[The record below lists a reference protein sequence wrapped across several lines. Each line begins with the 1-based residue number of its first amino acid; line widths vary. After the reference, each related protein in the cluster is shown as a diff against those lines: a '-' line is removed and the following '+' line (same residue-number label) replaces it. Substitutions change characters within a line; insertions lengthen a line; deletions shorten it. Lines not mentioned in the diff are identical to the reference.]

1 LVRQEVLALESF
13 IPIFEFSVA
22 SRHITHRKWRTALA
36 VGAVALAVAITI
48 ISVSIQNGFQE
59 FLFDIVF
66 KNLPHA
72 TVSPPEGE
80 SYLHL
85 YRTIMDRAWAIPGVI
100 AVSPTL
106 IAQTTLAYK
115 DNVENVAMVG
125 VDPVEAE
132 EITRLSES
140 MVQGDLNSI
149 VGGKRIVM
157 GQALADKLDV
167 KYRDT
172 VQASFP
178 DATTT
183 NLVISGIFDTGF
195 DPVDE
200 GITYVSLDTARSFL
214 GEGDV
219 ITEVDIKLE
228 DPFQADAV
236 ARQLQSYGYNAKSWQ
251 QLFPEIVRT
260 LAFEGTSNLL
270 TELLIMIIATFGIAS
285 IMNMLVLEKTSEIG
299 MLMAMGARPSQIRRL
314 FLLESGLL
322 GFLGAMLGCILGLIV
337 ALQLRGIQIQSPV
350 GETISLP
357 ILINPQDFVVF
368 TILATFLSIAAGT
381 YPAYKA
387 SKLDPVEALRG

>member
-1 LVRQEVLALESF
+1 LPGILNPV
-13 IPIFEFSVA
+13 FEFSVA
-22 SRHITHRKWRTALA
+22 SRHITYRKWRTALA
-36 VGAVALAVAITI
+36 VGAVALAVAIAI
-48 ISVSIQNGFQE
+48 IFVSIQNGFQE
-59 FLFDIVF
+59 FIFDIVF

-72 TVSPPEGE
+72 TVSPLEGE
-80 SYLHL
+80 DYLHL

-100 AVSPTL
+100 AVSPNLAAT
-106 IAQTTLAYK
+106 ATLAYK
-115 DNVENVAMVG
+115 DNAENVAMVG
-125 VDPVEAE
+125 VVPVEAE

-140 MVQGDLNSI
+140 MIQGDLNS
-149 VGGKRIVM
+149 VLGGKRIVM
-157 GQALADKLDV
+157 GQALADKLKV
-167 KYRDT
+167 KYGDT

-178 DATTT
+178 DASPT

-219 ITEVDIKLE
+219 ISGIDIKLE
-228 DPFQADAV
+228 DPFQADAA

-260 LAFEGTSNLL
+260 LAFERTQNFI

-285 IMNMLVLEKTSEIG
+285 IMNMLVQEKTREIG

-322 GFLGAMLGCILGLIV
+322 GFLGAVLGCLLGLIA
-337 ALQLRGIQIQSPV
+337 ALLLRGVQIQSTM
-350 GETISLP
+350 GETMDLP
-357 ILINPQDFVVF
+357 ILINPWDFLFF
-368 TILATFLSIAAGT
+368 TLLATILSIAAGT
-381 YPAYKA
+381 YPAFKA
-387 SKLDPVEALRG
+387 SRLDPVEALRG

>member
-1 LVRQEVLALESF
+1 MQSI

-22 SRHITHRKWRTALA
+22 SRHITYRKWRTALA
-36 VGAVALAVAITI
+36 VGAVALALGITI
-48 ISVSIQNGFQE
+48 VSVSIQNGFQE

-72 TVSPPEGE
+72 TVTPVEGE
-80 SYLHL
+80 TYLHL

-100 AVSPTL
+100 AVSPSLAAT
-106 IAQTTLAYK
+106 ATLAYK
-115 DNVENVAMVG
+115 DKAENVAMVG

-132 EITRLSES
+132 EITKLSES
-140 MVQGDLNSI
+140 MVQGDLNS
-149 VGGKRIVM
+149 VTGGKRIVM
-157 GQALADKLDV
+157 GKALADKLKV
-167 KYRDT
+167 RFGDT

-195 DPVDE
+195 DPVDTAV
-200 GITYVSLDTARSFL
+200 TYISLDTARSFL

-228 DPFQADAV
+228 NPFQADAA

-260 LAFEGTSNLL
+260 LAFERTQNFI

-285 IMNMLVLEKTSEIG
+285 IMNMLVQEKTREIG

-314 FLLESGLL
+314 FLFESGLL
-322 GFLGAMLGCILGLIV
+322 GFLGAVLGCILGLIV
-337 ALQLRGIQIQSPV
+337 ALQLQGVQIQSPM
-350 GETISLP
+350 GETMELP
-357 ILINPQDFVVF
+357 ILIRPQDFIFF
-368 TILATFLSIAAGT
+368 TILATLLSIAAGT

-387 SKLDPVEALRG
+387 SKLDPVEALKG

>member
-1 LVRQEVLALESF
+1 MESF
-13 IPIFEFSVA
+13 IPTFEFSVA
-22 SRHITHRKWRTALA
+22 SRHITYRKWRTALA
-36 VGAVALAVAITI
+36 VGAVALAVAIAI
-48 ISVSIQNGFQE
+48 VFVSIQNGFQE
-59 FLFDIVF
+59 FIFDIVF

-72 TVSPPEGE
+72 TVSPLEGE
-80 SYLHL
+80 NYLHL

-100 AVSPTL
+100 AVSPNLAAT
-106 IAQTTLAYK
+106 ATLAYK
-115 DNVENVAMVG
+115 DNAENVAMVG

-132 EITRLSES
+132 EISRLSES
-140 MVQGDLNSI
+140 MIQGDLNS
-149 VGGKRIVM
+149 VLGGKRIVM
-157 GQALADKLDV
+157 GQALADKLNV
-167 KYRDT
+167 KYGDT

-178 DATTT
+178 DASTT

-219 ITEVDIKLE
+219 ITGVDIKLD
-228 DPFQADAV
+228 DPFQADAA

-260 LAFEGTSNLL
+260 LAFERTQNFI

-285 IMNMLVLEKTSEIG
+285 IMNMLVQEKTREIG

-322 GFLGAMLGCILGLIV
+322 GFLGAVLGCILGLIA
-337 ALQLRGIQIQSPV
+337 ALQLRGVQIQSTM
-350 GETISLP
+350 GETMNLP
-357 ILINPQDFVVF
+357 ILINPQDFLFF
-368 TILATFLSIAAGT
+368 TFLATILSIAAGT

-387 SKLDPVEALRG
+387 SRLDPVEALRG

>member
-1 LVRQEVLALESF
+1 LESF

-106 IAQTTLAYK
+106 AATATISYK
-115 DNVENVAMVG
+115 DNAENVAMVG

-132 EITRLSES
+132 EITGLSDS
-140 MVQGDLNSI
+140 MVQGDLSSV

-219 ITEVDIKLE
+219 ITEVDIKLD
-228 DPFQADAV
+228 DPFQADA
-236 ARQLQSYGYNAKSWQ
+236 AAQKLQSYGYNAKSWQ

-260 LAFEGTSNLL
+260 LAFERTSNLL

-285 IMNMLVLEKTSEIG
+285 IMNMLVQEKTREIG

-322 GFLGAMLGCILGLIV
+322 GFLGAVLGCILGLIV

>member
-1 LVRQEVLALESF
+1 MPGILNPV
-13 IPIFEFSVA
+13 FEFSVA
-22 SRHITHRKWRTALA
+22 SRHITYRKWRTALA
-36 VGAVALAVAITI
+36 VGAVALAVAIAI
-48 ISVSIQNGFQE
+48 IFVSIQNGFQE
-59 FLFDIVF
+59 FIFDIVF

-72 TVSPPEGE
+72 TVSPLEGE
-80 SYLHL
+80 DYLHL

-100 AVSPTL
+100 AVSPNLAAT
-106 IAQTTLAYK
+106 ATLAYK
-115 DNVENVAMVG
+115 DNAENVAMVG
-125 VDPVEAE
+125 VVPVEAE

-140 MVQGDLNSI
+140 MIQGDLNS
-149 VGGKRIVM
+149 VLGGKRIVM
-157 GQALADKLDV
+157 GQALADKLKV
-167 KYRDT
+167 KYGDT

-178 DATTT
+178 DASPT

-219 ITEVDIKLE
+219 ISGIDIKLE
-228 DPFQADAV
+228 DPFQADAA

-260 LAFEGTSNLL
+260 LAFERTQNFI

-285 IMNMLVLEKTSEIG
+285 IMNMLVQEKTREIG

-322 GFLGAMLGCILGLIV
+322 GFLGAVLGCLLGLIA
-337 ALQLRGIQIQSPV
+337 ALLLRGVQIQSTM
-350 GETISLP
+350 GETMDLP
-357 ILINPQDFVVF
+357 ILINPWDFLFF
-368 TILATFLSIAAGT
+368 TLLATILSIAAGT
-381 YPAYKA
+381 YPAFKA
-387 SKLDPVEALRG
+387 SRLDPVEALRG

>member
-1 LVRQEVLALESF
+1 MQSI

-22 SRHITHRKWRTALA
+22 SRHITYRKWRTALA
-36 VGAVALAVAITI
+36 VGAVALALGITI
-48 ISVSIQNGFQE
+48 VSVSIQNGFQE

-72 TVSPPEGE
+72 TVSPVEGE
-80 SYLHL
+80 TYLHL

-100 AVSPTL
+100 AVSPSLAATAT
-106 IAQTTLAYK
+106 IAYK
-115 DNVENVAMVG
+115 EKAENVAMVG

-140 MVQGDLNSI
+140 MVQGGLNS
-149 VGGKRIVM
+149 VTEGKRIVM
-157 GQALADKLDV
+157 GKALADKLKV
-167 KYRDT
+167 RYRDT

-195 DPVDE
+195 DPVDTA
-200 GITYVSLDTARSFL
+200 ITYVSLDTARSFL
-214 GEGDV
+214 NEGDV

-228 DPFQADAV
+228 DPFQADAA
-236 ARQLQSYGYNAKSWQ
+236 ARQLRSYGYNAKSWQ

-260 LAFEGTSNLL
+260 LAFEKTQNLI

-285 IMNMLVLEKTSEIG
+285 IMNMLVQEKTREIG
-299 MLMAMGARPSQIRRL
+299 MLMAMGAKPSQIRRL
-314 FLLESGLL
+314 FLVESGLL
-322 GFLGAMLGCILGLIV
+322 GFLGAVLGCILGLIV
-337 ALQLRGIQIQSPV
+337 ALQLQGVQIQSPM
-350 GETISLP
+350 GETMNLP
-357 ILINPQDFVVF
+357 ILINPWDFVSF
-368 TILATFLSIAAGT
+368 TILATLLSIAAGT

-387 SKLDPVEALRG
+387 SKLDPVEALKG

>member
-1 LVRQEVLALESF
+1 MQSI

-22 SRHITHRKWRTALA
+22 SRHITYRKWRTALA
-36 VGAVALAVAITI
+36 VGAVALAVGITI
-48 ISVSIQNGFQE
+48 VSVSIQNGFQE

-72 TVSPPEGE
+72 TVSPVEGE
-80 SYLHL
+80 TYLHL

-100 AVSPTL
+100 AVSPSLAATAT
-106 IAQTTLAYK
+106 IAYK
-115 DNVENVAMVG
+115 DKAENVAMVG

-132 EITRLSES
+132 EITGLRES
-140 MVQGDLNSI
+140 MLRGDLSS
-149 VGGKRIVM
+149 VTGGKRIVM
-157 GQALADKLDV
+157 GKALADKLKV
-167 KYRDT
+167 RYGDT

-195 DPVDE
+195 DPVDLAV
-200 GITYVSLDTARSFL
+200 TYVSLETAQSFL

-219 ITEVDIKLE
+219 VTEVDIKLE
-228 DPFQADAV
+228 DPFQADAA
-236 ARQLQSYGYNAKSWQ
+236 ARQLRSYGYNAKSWQ

-260 LAFEGTSNLL
+260 LAFEKTQDTI

-285 IMNMLVLEKTSEIG
+285 IMNMLVQEKTREIG

-314 FLLESGLL
+314 FLVESGLL
-322 GFLGAMLGCILGLIV
+322 GFLGAVLGCVLGLIV
-337 ALQLRGIQIQSPV
+337 ALRLQGVQIQSPM
-350 GETISLP
+350 GETMNLP
-357 ILINPQDFVVF
+357 ILINPWDFVFF
-368 TILATFLSIAAGT
+368 TGLATLLSIAAGT

-387 SKLDPVEALRG
+387 SKLDPVEALKG

>member
-1 LVRQEVLALESF
+1 LESF

-106 IAQTTLAYK
+106 AATATISYK
-115 DNVENVAMVG
+115 DNAENVAMVG

-132 EITRLSES
+132 EITGLSDS
-140 MVQGDLNSI
+140 MVQGDLSSV

-219 ITEVDIKLE
+219 ITEVDIKLD
-228 DPFQADAV
+228 DPFQADA
-236 ARQLQSYGYNAKSWQ
+236 AAQKLQSYGYNAKSWQ

-260 LAFEGTSNLL
+260 LAFERTSNLL

-285 IMNMLVLEKTSEIG
+285 IMNMLVQEKTREIG

-322 GFLGAMLGCILGLIV
+322 GFLGAVLGCILGLIV

-368 TILATFLSIAAGT
+368 TILATLLSIAAGT

>member
-1 LVRQEVLALESF
+1 MQSI

-36 VGAVALAVAITI
+36 VGAVALAVGITI
-48 ISVSIQNGFQE
+48 VSVSIQNGFQE

-72 TVSPPEGE
+72 TVTPVEGE
-80 SYLHL
+80 TYLHL

-100 AVSPTL
+100 AVSPSLAATAT
-106 IAQTTLAYK
+106 IAYK
-115 DNVENVAMVG
+115 DKAENVAMVG

-132 EITRLSES
+132 EITGLSKS
-140 MVQGDLNSI
+140 MLQGDLNS
-149 VGGKRIVM
+149 VTGGKRIVM
-157 GQALADKLDV
+157 GKALADKLKV
-167 KYRDT
+167 RYGDT

-195 DPVDE
+195 DPVDLAV
-200 GITYVSLDTARSFL
+200 TYVSLDTARSFL

-219 ITEVDIKLE
+219 VTEVDIKLS
-228 DPFQADAV
+228 DPFQADAA
-236 ARQLQSYGYNAKSWQ
+236 ARQLRSYGYNAKSWQ

-260 LAFEGTSNLL
+260 LAFEKTQNLI

-285 IMNMLVLEKTSEIG
+285 IMNMLVLEKTREIG
-299 MLMAMGARPSQIRRL
+299 MLMAVGARPSQIRRL
-314 FLLESGLL
+314 FLVESGLL
-322 GFLGAMLGCILGLIV
+322 GFLGAVLGCILGLIV
-337 ALQLRGIQIQSPV
+337 ALQLQGVQIQSPM
-350 GETISLP
+350 GETMNLP
-357 ILINPQDFVVF
+357 ILINSWDFITF

-387 SKLDPVEALRG
+387 SKLDPVEALKG

>member
-1 LVRQEVLALESF
+1 MQSI

-22 SRHITHRKWRTALA
+22 SRHITYRKWRTALA
-36 VGAVALAVAITI
+36 VGAVALALGITI
-48 ISVSIQNGFQE
+48 VSVSIQNGFQE

-72 TVSPPEGE
+72 TVSPVEGE
-80 SYLHL
+80 TYLHL

-100 AVSPTL
+100 AVSPSLAATAT
-106 IAQTTLAYK
+106 IAYK
-115 DNVENVAMVG
+115 EKAENVAMVG

-140 MVQGDLNSI
+140 MVQGDLNS
-149 VGGKRIVM
+149 VTEGKRIVM
-157 GQALADKLDV
+157 GKALADKLKV
-167 KYRDT
+167 RYRDT

-195 DPVDE
+195 DPVDTA
-200 GITYVSLDTARSFL
+200 ITYVSLDTARSFL
-214 GEGDV
+214 NEGDV

-228 DPFQADAV
+228 DPFQADAA
-236 ARQLQSYGYNAKSWQ
+236 ARQLRSYGYNAKSWQ

-260 LAFEGTSNLL
+260 LAFEKTQNLI

-285 IMNMLVLEKTSEIG
+285 IMNMLVQEKTREIG
-299 MLMAMGARPSQIRRL
+299 MLMAMGAKPSQIRRL
-314 FLLESGLL
+314 FLVESGLL
-322 GFLGAMLGCILGLIV
+322 GFLGAVLGCILGLIV
-337 ALQLRGIQIQSPV
+337 ALQLQGVQIQSPM
-350 GETISLP
+350 GETMNLP
-357 ILINPQDFVVF
+357 ILINPWDFVSF
-368 TILATFLSIAAGT
+368 TILATLLSIAAGT

-387 SKLDPVEALRG
+387 SKLDPVEALKG